1 MPARLTSVKYSSL
14 RWEEVSNFK
23 TLLREVVVKPFNR
36 FLVSAAL
43 LVLPTL
49 AMAQGK
55 IAVVNLE
62 EAILQTDLAQQ
73 RLAEFEKNEDF
84 TSDKNE
90 FESLREELDKLV
102 QDFQRD
108 QAAMS
113 EDQMVAAR
121 QKVSSKNSDL
131 EYVAKKLQ
139 TLQQQNAQRV
149 FQELAPKARE
159 VLRDI
164 ITTEQI
170 GLLLQQ
176 QGVIHADLGYSIT
189 AKVTDK
195 LNQLPAE
202 E

>member
-1 MPARLTSVKYSSL
+1 M
-14 RWEEVSNFK
+14 
-23 TLLREVVVKPFNR
+23 KPFSK